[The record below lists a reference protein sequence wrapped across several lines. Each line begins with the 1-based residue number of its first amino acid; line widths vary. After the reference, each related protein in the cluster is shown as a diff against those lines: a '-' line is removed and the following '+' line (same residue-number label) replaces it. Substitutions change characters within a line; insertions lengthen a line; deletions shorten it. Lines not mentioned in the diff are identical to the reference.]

1 MCVVPLAAQGA
12 SALAGSGAHAAAPA
26 GKPGAAPPA
35 PAPGSEESPIPQGPL
50 EFKALTLPAQ
60 PAAGKGRLTLVID
73 GNRRWCTYRDDRV
86 SKPPDMKNTKTG
98 APPPP
103 RDDIFTFGYQFTIA
117 AVERSRPGET
127 LMLFESPIIR
137 TAVMREAAKLGRGI
151 PSSVRTPQV
160 PDPDDTKK
168 KTPDHE
174 MPSTLV
180 PMWQEQYRCT
190 KVPESIEFDLDPG
203 LYDIYMAFD
212 ILLRSGGWA
221 HRSIAFETDVAVRE
235 GASTRLDGLVNMSGG
250 ARRDIHLSSASHEP
264 EGSTPAGGR

>member
-1 MCVVPLAAQGA
+1 MA
-12 SALAGSGAHAAAPA
+12 GAHPAAPQ
-26 GKPGAAPPA
+26 GTPVAAPPA
-35 PAPGSEESPIPQGPL
+35 PAASEEAPIPPGPL
-50 EFKALTLPAQ
+50 EFKAPILPPQ
-60 PAAGKGRLTLVID
+60 PAAGKGRLTVAMD

-86 SKPPDMKNTKTG
+86 SKPPDMKNPKMG
-98 APPPP
+98 GPPPP

-117 AVERSRPGET
+117 AVERKHPGET

-160 PDPDDTKK
+160 PDPDDSKK
-168 KTPDHE
+168 KSSDRE

-180 PMWQEQYRCT
+180 AMWQEQYRCT
-190 KVPESIEFDLDPG
+190 KVPESIDFDLDPG

-235 GASTRLDGLVNMSGG
+235 GATTRLDGLVNMSGG
-250 ARRDIHLSSASHEP
+250 ARRDLRLSSASHEP